1 MGFLQLLI
9 GRDKYSISA
18 STVGDE
24 PLNPA
29 HRTALIMPICNEDV
43 DRVFSRPAGDL
54 GVGESDL

>member
-29 HRTALIMPICNEDV
+29 PHGADY
-43 DRVFSRPAGDL
+43 ADL
-54 GVGESDL
+54 QRRR